1 MLVLASASPRRKALL
16 EQAGLRF
23 LVDPA
28 DVDEGLEPSVSP
40 SQAARLL
47 AERKARAVH
56 ARGTHP
62 GAWIVGSD
70 TIVALGDETL
80 GWSLL
85 GKPTDPAEARRMLE
99 SLSRTRHRVI
109 TGVAVLRAQD
119 AALESAIETTWV
131 TMREIRP
138 QEIEDYVAS
147 EEWRDKAGGYAIQ
160 ENADAFVTQ
169 LEGGGFDNVVGLP
182 VALTLQ
188 LLGRLG
194 APGLPIQDS

>member
-28 DVDEGLEPSVSP
+28 DVDEGLAPSVTP
-40 SQAARLL
+40 PQAARLL

-62 GAWIVGSD
+62 AAWIVGSD
-70 TIVALGDETL
+70 TIVALGSEPE
-80 GWSLL
+80 GWRLL
-85 GKPTDPAEARRMLE
+85 GKPENPAASRQMLE
-99 SLSRTRHRVI
+99 SLSDTRHRVI
-109 TGVAVLRAQD
+109 TGVAVLRARD
-119 AALESAIETTWV
+119 GLLESAIETTWV
-131 TMREIRP
+131 TMRKIEP
-138 QEIEDYVAS
+138 QEIEAYVAS

-160 ENADAFVTQ
+160 ENADAFVSR

-182 VALTLQ
+182 VALTLE

-194 APGLPIQDS
+194 APGLPEPKA